1 MFLKWKLVFLLNI
14 FFLAEIEFYM
24 KNCSAWLR
32 LKLNTKMGLNH
43 PTTPPHPTTRNFWKG
58 SRHSRRLRFG
68 MLASLKLRNR
78 THTHSPH
85 PPTKSEHLTLS
96 LGEGGNFKSKVIPS
110 WTLST
115 WVLFM
120 TSVGSL
126 LNETKCHLV
135 SFSLVANQT
144 KWHLVWSFPN

>member
-1 MFLKWKLVFLLNI
+1 MTSIYFYIVCSTSQIFSNINFKSYLKQNSKCSEKDMYLENPRM
-14 FFLAEIEFYM
+14 E
-24 KNCSAWLR
+24 NCSAWLR

-43 PTTPPHPTTRNFWKG
+43 PTTPHHPTTRNFWKG

-78 THTHSPH
+78 THTHPPH

-110 WTLST
+110 
-115 WVLFM
+115 
-120 TSVGSL
+120 
-126 LNETKCHLV
+126 
-135 SFSLVANQT
+135 
-144 KWHLVWSFPN
+144 

>member
-1 MFLKWKLVFLLNI
+1 MTFQIFVLWSLVDTDTFLTWGFIVTNITFKQISFHCVFNLFRWWVMMI
-14 FFLAEIEFYM
+14 FFLQVTFVTKIVQLGLGF
-24 KNCSAWLR
+24 
-32 LKLNTKMGLNH
+32 KLNTKMGLN
-43 PTTPPHPTTRNFWKG
+43 HPTTRNFWKG

-115 WVLFM
+115 WVLCC
-120 TSVGSL
+120 L
-126 LNETKCHLV
+126 
-135 SFSLVANQT
+135 A
-144 KWHLVWSFPN
+144 WA